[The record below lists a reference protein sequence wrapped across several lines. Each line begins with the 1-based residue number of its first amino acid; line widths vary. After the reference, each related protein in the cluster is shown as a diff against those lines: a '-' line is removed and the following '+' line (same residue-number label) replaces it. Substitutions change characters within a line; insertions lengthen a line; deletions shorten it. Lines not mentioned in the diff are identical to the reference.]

1 MSRILRRFLG
11 PAASSGWPLVVPSS
25 GEIGVLF
32 VLTALSCLLRFLSL
46 ASVLLLVGGALRP
59 VRERFPALRRLATWR
74 VGIGL
79 AAILAWL
86 LGGGATGLKD
96 WLEGR
101 GSLEFSQGPEAELAQ
116 KASLLGLQR
125 GLRGAD
131 SELSIV
137 AREAFQ
143 SGERAMAARR
153 YREGNEAYG
162 RSVRAIPTMAAYLNL
177 GLARLYL
184 EDFRPA
190 EDAFRAGLDIARR
203 AGDARG
209 AGACLDGV
217 GRAALGQGQLEEALT
232 SLADALAEHTE
243 IGDMPGRAIT
253 HANIANVYRQQG
265 RLDEALLAH
274 QEAFVLYTRLH
285 NLLGRANA
293 LDRISDIYRRL
304 GRLDEALRASQ
315 EALVLDQEINN
326 DPGQARDL
334 EGIADIYLAQGER
347 RAALD
352 ALKRTLTVYRRAGVV
367 SKRTHAVID
376 CSDSFRPRWAAGRDD
391 ACWNRKTRTLL
402 MGLGE

>member
-1 MSRILRRFLG
+1 M
-11 PAASSGWPLVVPSS
+11 
-25 GEIGVLF
+25 LF
-32 VLTALSCLLRFLSL
+32 VLTALSSLLRFLSL
-46 ASVLLLVGGALRP
+46 ASVLLLVGGTLRP
-59 VRERFPALRRLATWR
+59 VRERFPALRRFATWR

-86 LGGGATGLKD
+86 LGGGAAGLKD

-101 GSLEFSQGPEAELAQ
+101 GSLEFIQGPEAELAQ

-131 SELSIV
+131 SEFSIV

-143 SGERAMAARR
+143 SGERAMAARQ
-153 YREGNEAYG
+153 YREGREAYG
-162 RSVRAIPTMAAYLNL
+162 RSVRAIPTMAGYLNL

-217 GRAALGQGQLEEALT
+217 GRATLGQGQLEEALA
-232 SLADALAEHTE
+232 SFADALAEHTE

-253 HANIANVYRQQG
+253 HANIANVYRQHG

-315 EALVLDQEINN
+315 EALVLDQETNN

-352 ALKRTLTVYRRAGVV
+352 ALKRTLAVYRRAGVV
-367 SKRTHAVID
+367 SKRTHAVD
-376 CSDSFRPRWAAGRDD
+376 RLFGQLQAAAGGRS
-391 ACWNRKTRTLL
+391 R
-402 MGLGE
+402 